1 MSSLYVREITREEH
15 LAHLRRSPDASHLQI
30 PEWGG
35 VKPDWLPESIGW
47 FEGKATS
54 EGVGGAADGAPHG
67 VMVAAA
73 LVLYR
78 PLPGTRRYLAYL
90 PDGPAIDWR
99 TPRPER
105 WLDPLVAHLE
115 RIGAFSVR
123 IGPPLV
129 VRHWDA
135 ATVAAGIADPGVRHL
150 RDLPAAG
157 IDGYALDAAQRLRRL
172 GWRPCDEDDDSGFGL
187 GQPRYG
193 CHIPLAGR
201 SEDDLRGALAP
212 HWEQSLRTAESA
224 DVRVSWV
231 SDDDLPEFHRLYT
244 ATAAH
249 DGFKARPLDY
259 FRRMWQALN
268 AEDEDRLRLYV
279 AEYEGEVLSGALM
292 INVGSRVWHSY
303 PASGRRGR
311 QLRPSS
317 ALLWRM
323 LCDARAAGAETY
335 DLRSITPALTEDRLL
350 GRLHFKTGAGG
361 RAVEYLGEWELPV
374 GSQGKLLQRALGV
387 YLGRR

>member
-1 MSSLYVREITREEH
+1 MTSLYVREITREEH
-15 LAHLRRSPDASHLQI
+15 LAHLLLSPDASHLQI

-35 VKPDWLPESIGW
+35 VKPDWLPESVGW
-47 FEGKATS
+47 FEDEAMP
-54 EGVGGAADGAPHG
+54 VGGA
-67 VMVAAA
+67 MVAAA

-99 TPRPER
+99 APRLER

-129 VRHWDA
+129 VRQWDA
-135 ATVAAGIADPGVRHL
+135 ATVTAGLADPGVRHL
-150 RDLPAAG
+150 HDLPVAE
-157 IDGYALDAAQRLRRL
+157 IDGRALDAGERLRRL
-172 GWRPCDEDDDSGFGL
+172 GWRPCAEDDGSGFGL
-187 GQPRYG
+187 GQPRFG

-201 SEDDLRGALAP
+201 SVDDLREALAP
-212 HWEQSLRTAESA
+212 HWEQSLVTSERAG
-224 DVRVSWV
+224 VRVLWG
-231 SDDDLPEFHRLYT
+231 SDADLPDFHRLYA

-249 DGFKARPLDY
+249 DGFKARPSDY
-259 FRRMWQALN
+259 FRRMWRALN
-268 AEDEDRLRLYV
+268 EEDHDRLRLYL
-279 AEYEGEVLSGALM
+279 AECDSQVLSGALM
-292 INVGSRVWHSY
+292 ISVGSRVWHSY
-303 PASGRRGR
+303 AASGRLGR
-311 QLRPSS
+311 ELRPSS

-350 GRLHFKTGAGG
+350 GRLRFKTGAGG
-361 RAVEYLGEWELPV
+361 RPVEYLGEWELPV
-374 GSQGKLLQRALGV
+374 GSQGRMLQRALRV

>member
-1 MSSLYVREITREEH
+1 MTSLYVREITREEH
-15 LAHLRRSPDASHLQI
+15 LAHLRRSPDVSHLQI

-35 VKPDWLPESIGW
+35 VKPDWLPESVGW
-47 FEGKATS
+47 FE
-54 EGVGGAADGAPHG
+54 DGEI
-67 VMVAAA
+67 VAAA

-99 TPRPER
+99 TPRLER

-129 VRHWDA
+129 VRHWEPA
-135 ATVAAGIADPGVRHL
+135 VVAAGIADPDVRHL

-157 IDGYALDAAQRLRRL
+157 IDGYALDAAERLRRL
-172 GWRPCDEDDDSGFGL
+172 GWRPCEEDDGSGFGL

-201 SEDDLRGALAP
+201 SVGDLREALAP
-212 HWEQSLRTAESA
+212 HWEQSLRTAEES
-224 DVRVSWV
+224 DIRVSWV

-259 FRRMWQALN
+259 FLRMWRALN
-268 AEDEDRLRLYV
+268 TEDDDRLRLYV
-279 AEYEGEVLSGALM
+279 AEYETEVLSGALM
-292 INVGSRVWHSY
+292 INVGSRAWHSY
-303 PASGRRGR
+303 AASGRRGR
-311 QLRPSS
+311 RLRPSS

-323 LCDARAAGAETY
+323 LCDAHASGAETY
-335 DLRSITPALTEDRLL
+335 DLRSITPSLTEDRLL
-350 GRLHFKTGAGG
+350 GRLRFKTGAGG
-361 RAVEYLGEWELPV
+361 RAVEYLGEWERPV
-374 GSQGKLLQRALGV
+374 GSQGRMLQRALGV

>member
-1 MSSLYVREITREEH
+1 MTSLFVREIPRAEH
-15 LAHLRRSPDASHLQI
+15 LAHLRLYPDASHLQI
-30 PEWGG
+30 PEWGD
-35 VKPDWLPESIGW
+35 VKPDWLPESVGW
-47 FEGKATS
+47 FE
-54 EGVGGAADGAPHG
+54 DGE
-67 VMVAAA
+67 MVATA

-99 TPRPER
+99 DPRLER
-105 WLDPLVAHLE
+105 WLDPLVAHLK

-135 ATVAAGIADPGVRHL
+135 ATVAAGIADPDVRHL
-150 RDLPAAG
+150 HELPAAG
-157 IDGYALDAAQRLRRL
+157 IDGYALDAAERLRRL
-172 GWRPCDEDDDSGFGL
+172 GWRRCEEDDGSGFGL

-193 CHIPLAGR
+193 CEIPLAGR
-201 SEDDLRGALAP
+201 SMDELRADLAP
-212 HWEQSLRTAESA
+212 HWEQALSTAEA
-224 DVRVSWV
+224 AGVRVSWG
-231 SDDDLPEFHRLYT
+231 SAADLPEFHRLYT

-259 FRRMWQALN
+259 FRRMWKALN
-268 AEDEDRLRLYV
+268 AEDDDRLRLYL
-279 AEYEGEVLSGALM
+279 AEYDDEVLSAALM
-292 INVGSRVWHSY
+292 INVGSRAWHSY
-303 PASGRRGR
+303 AASGRRGR
-311 QLRPSS
+311 RLRPSS

-323 LCDARAAGAETY
+323 LGDARAAGAATY

-350 GRLHFKTGAGG
+350 GRLRFKTGTGG

-374 GSQGKLLQRALGV
+374 GSQGKVLQRALGV

>member
-1 MSSLYVREITREEH
+1 MTSLFVREIPRAEH
-15 LAHLRRSPDASHLQI
+15 LAQLRRYPDASHLQI
-30 PEWGG
+30 PEWGD
-35 VKPDWLPESIGW
+35 VKPDWLPESVGW
-47 FEGKATS
+47 FDGEEMIAT
-54 EGVGGAADGAPHG
+54 
-67 VMVAAA
+67 A

-99 TPRPER
+99 APRLED
-105 WLDPLVAHLE
+105 WLDPLVAHLR

-135 ATVAAGIADPGVRHL
+135 ATVAAGITDPGVRHL

-157 IDGYALDAAQRLRRL
+157 IDGYALDVAERLRRL
-172 GWRPCDEDDDSGFGL
+172 GWRRCAEDDGSGFGL

-193 CHIPLAGR
+193 CEIPLAGR
-201 SEDDLRGALAP
+201 SVDELRGALAP
-212 HWEQSLRTAESA
+212 HWEQSLRTAEA
-224 DVRVSWV
+224 AGVRVSWG
-231 SDDDLPEFHRLYT
+231 SAADLPEFYRLYT

-249 DGFKARPLDY
+249 DGFKARPPEY
-259 FRRMWQALN
+259 FGRMWKALN
-268 AEDEDRLRLYV
+268 AEDDDRLRLYL
-279 AEYEGEVLSGALM
+279 AEYDGEVLSAALM

-303 PASGRRGR
+303 AASGRRGR

-323 LCDARAAGAETY
+323 LLDARAAGAETY
-335 DLRSITPALTEDRLL
+335 DLRSITPSLTEDRLL
-350 GRLHFKTGAGG
+350 GRLRFKTGTGG

-374 GSQGKLLQRALGV
+374 GSQGKVLQRALGV

>member
-1 MSSLYVREITREEH
+1 MTSRLYVREITREEH
-15 LAHLRRSPDASHLQI
+15 LAHLRLRPDASHLQI

-47 FEGKATS
+47 FES
-54 EGVGGAADGAPHG
+54 EGEGEGEGD

-90 PDGPAIDWR
+90 PDGPGIDWR
-99 TPRPER
+99 TPRLER

-129 VRHWDA
+129 VRHWDP
-135 ATVAAGIADPGVRHL
+135 ATVAAGLADPGVHHL
-150 RDLPAAG
+150 RELPAAG
-157 IDGYALDAAQRLRRL
+157 IDGYALDAAERLRRL
-172 GWRPCDEDDDSGFGL
+172 GWRPCDEDDGNGFGL

-201 SEDDLRGALAP
+201 SVDDLRDALAP
-212 HWEQSLRTAESA
+212 HWEQSLRTAETA
-224 DVRVSWV
+224 GVQVSWV

-259 FRRMWQALN
+259 FRRMWRALN
-268 AEDEDRLRLYV
+268 SEDEDRLRLYV

-303 PASGRRGR
+303 AASGSRGR

-323 LCDARAAGAETY
+323 LCDAQAAGAETY

-374 GSQGKLLQRALGV
+374 GSQGKVLRRALGL
-387 YLGRR
+387 YLARR

>member
-1 MSSLYVREITREEH
+1 MTSLYVREITREEH
-15 LAHLRRSPDASHLQI
+15 LAHLRASPDASHLQI

-35 VKPDWLPESIGW
+35 VKPDWLPESVGW
-47 FEGKATS
+47 FEG
-54 EGVGGAADGAPHG
+54 EGEGEGSGEGEA
-67 VMVAAA
+67 MVAAA

-99 TPRPER
+99 TPRLER

-135 ATVAAGIADPGVRHL
+135 DTVAAGIADPAVRHL

-157 IDGYALDAAQRLRRL
+157 IDGYALDAAERLRRL
-172 GWRPCDEDDDSGFGL
+172 GWRPCAEDDGSGFGL

-201 SEDDLRGALAP
+201 SLDDLRDALAP
-212 HWEQSLRTAESA
+212 HWEQSLRTAEAA

-231 SDDDLPEFHRLYT
+231 SEDDLPEFHRLYT

-259 FRRMWQALN
+259 FRRMWRALN
-268 AEDEDRLRLYV
+268 AEDHDRLRLYL
-279 AEYEGEVLSGALM
+279 AEYEGEALSGALM

-303 PASGRRGR
+303 AASGRRGR

-323 LCDARAAGAETY
+323 LGDAHSAGAETY
-335 DLRSITPALTEDRLL
+335 DLRAITPALTEDRLL
-350 GRLHFKTGAGG
+350 GRLRFKTGAGG
-361 RAVEYLGEWELPV
+361 RAVEYLGEWERPV
-374 GSQGKLLQRALGV
+374 GSQGRVLQRALGV

>member
-1 MSSLYVREITREEH
+1 MTSLYVREITREEH

-47 FEGKATS
+47 FEGEAANQA
-54 EGVGGAADGAPHG
+54 VGDA
-67 VMVAAA
+67 MVAAA

-99 TPRPER
+99 TPRLER

-135 ATVAAGIADPGVRHL
+135 ATVTAGLADPGVRHL
-150 RDLPAAG
+150 RELPTAD
-157 IDGYALDAAQRLRRL
+157 IDGYALDAAERLRRL
-172 GWRPCDEDDDSGFGL
+172 GWRPCEEDDGNGFGL

-193 CHIPLAGR
+193 CQIPLAGR
-201 SEDDLRGALAP
+201 SEDDLRAALAP
-212 HWEQSLRTAESA
+212 HWEQALRTSELA

-231 SDDDLPEFHRLYT
+231 SDADLPEFHRLYT

-268 AEDEDRLRLYV
+268 AEDDDRLRLYV

-303 PASGRRGR
+303 PASGRQGR

-323 LCDARAAGAETY
+323 LCDARSSGAETY
-335 DLRSITPALTEDRLL
+335 DLRSITPVLTEDRLL

-361 RAVEYLGEWELPV
+361 QAVEYLGEWELPV
-374 GSQGKLLQRALGV
+374 GSQGRMLQRALRV

>member
-1 MSSLYVREITREEH
+1 MTSLFVREIPRAEH
-15 LAHLRRSPDASHLQI
+15 LAHLRRYPDASHLQI
-30 PEWGG
+30 PEWGD
-35 VKPDWLPESIGW
+35 VKPDWLPESVGW
-47 FEGKATS
+47 FDGETMIAT
-54 EGVGGAADGAPHG
+54 
-67 VMVAAA
+67 A

-78 PLPGTRRYLAYL
+78 PLPGTRRYLAYI

-99 TPRPER
+99 APRLEQ
-105 WLDPLVAHLE
+105 WLDPLVAHLK

-135 ATVAAGIADPGVRHL
+135 ATVAAGIADPAVRHL

-157 IDGYALDAAQRLRRL
+157 IDGYALDVAERLRRL
-172 GWRPCDEDDDSGFGL
+172 GWRRCAEDEGSGFGL

-193 CHIPLAGR
+193 CEIPLTGR
-201 SEDDLRGALAP
+201 SVDDLRGALAP
-212 HWEQSLRTAESA
+212 HWEQSLRTAEEA
-224 DVRVSWV
+224 GVRVSWG
-231 SDDDLPEFHRLYT
+231 SAADLPEFYRLYT
-244 ATAAH
+244 ATAAR

-259 FRRMWQALN
+259 FARMWKALN
-268 AEDEDRLRLYV
+268 AEDDDRLRLYL
-279 AEYEGEVLSGALM
+279 AEYDGEVLSAALM
-292 INVGSRVWHSY
+292 ISVGSRVWHSY
-303 PASGRRGR
+303 AASGRRGR

-323 LCDARAAGAETY
+323 LGDARAAGADTY
-335 DLRSITPALTEDRLL
+335 DLRSITPTLTEDRLL

-374 GSQGKLLQRALGV
+374 GSQGKVLQRALGV